1 MIPSRAAMGIY
12 NFPCLRNKTF
22 VFRCQKEVPRCL
34 SSLSL
39 QSSITQ
45 HKAALAQSTVN
56 TNDTYTEHLLYK
68 SGNIWQSRVRTTANV
83 RYYFKS
89 TKHICYSKFSKIFIL
104 RGLHISNRMTGQVAC
119 LNKRDSM
126 HHSCCLALIGRVSL
140 CLLQPGCC
148 AFSTSPE
155 TNTKP
160 NDTESWEMLVEKEK
174 LSTTE
179 QKIHEKHLKAVKVK
193 K

>member
-1 MIPSRAAMGIY
+1 MGIY
-12 NFPCLRNKTF
+12 SFPCLRNKTF
-22 VFRCQKEVPRCL
+22 VFRCKKEVPRCL
-34 SSLSL
+34 SSLVL

-45 HKAALAQSTVN
+45 HQAAHARSTVN
-56 TNDTYTEHLLYK
+56 TDDMYTEHLLFK
-68 SGNIWQSRVRTTANV
+68 SGNIWKSHVRTTANV
-83 RYYFKS
+83 KYNFKS
-89 TKHICYSKFSKIFIL
+89 TKHICYGKVSIIFIL
-104 RGLHISNRMTGQVAC
+104 RGFHMSNRMTGQITG

-126 HHSCCLALIGRVSL
+126 HHSGCSALIGQVSL
-140 CLLQPGCC
+140 CRLQPQCC

-155 TNTKP
+155 TNAKP

-174 LSTTE
+174 LSPTE